1 MPRRSFTPLT
11 VANRYAGITFSL
23 ILIQHARLLVNTGMN
38 RNDILFH
45 LKYDIIPAQGFFAD
59 PEYWRETIRL
69 LETDSIRS
77 EPQQN
82 LSAEQILFAPLA
94 TCSPK
99 TATA

>member
-1 MPRRSFTPLT
+1 
-11 VANRYAGITFSL
+11 
-23 ILIQHARLLVNTGMN
+23 MN

-45 LKYDIIPAQGFFAD
+45 LKYEIIPAQEFFAD

-69 LETDSIRS
+69 LETDCIRS

-99 TATA
+99 LQQLGIRFAKQRSEHKVEDARREHQRPEAVE